1 MNTLWS
7 FFGKGSQAK
16 HDRHEDMPSGTRDGF
31 PVPNST
37 LPYWRSDLHPIDSYC
52 SSEKLPSECDIAI
65 IGAGMTGVSTA
76 YHLSRLHTPDDSG
89 SKPSIVV
96 LDAREVCSGATGRN
110 GGHSKVQAFTMGKM
124 IKKFGVDAANEF
136 AAFVSAQKYLMKD
149 AVDREELTCEFE
161 MRRSYDVFVDEEE
174 ARQAQELYRT
184 AIQEGQDWVRDFD
197 YVESW
202 LVEHVTSIKGAKA
215 ALSMPAASLWPYH
228 FVAQLIC
235 GMVNNRAATLY
246 THTPVQSTE
255 FCDDST
261 TILHTPKGAM
271 RAKKVVFAT
280 NAYTPAI
287 CPLYKNEIV
296 PYKGTAC
303 HIAPVKPVSPHL
315 NNTYNI
321 YHDHPADQATRVDY
335 LNPRPDGG
343 IVVGGAKYLFESDK
357 DSWYNNTDD
366 STLLPKV
373 RPYFDTYMQSNFK
386 GWENSKAK
394 VTHLWTGIQGE
405 TKDGFPF
412 VGRVPGKENWFVAA
426 GFNGG
431 GMTFIFSCTEGLA
444 KMVEGKTYEETGLP
458 KMFDAARMGS

>member
-7 FFGKGSQAK
+7 FFGKGTRTK
-16 HDRHEDMPSGTRDGF
+16 HEHDKDILSEVSDGF

-37 LPYWRSDLHPIDSYC
+37 LSYWRSDPHPIDSYC

-76 YHLSRLHTPDDSG
+76 YHLSRLHTADCSG
-89 SKPSIVV
+89 KKPSIVV

-136 AAFVSAQKYLMKD
+136 AAFVSAQKFLMKD
-149 AVDREELTCEFE
+149 AVDREELACEFE
-161 MRRSYDVFVDEEE
+161 MRRSYDVFVDQEE
-174 ARQAQELYRT
+174 ARAAEELYRT
-184 AIQEGQDWVRDFD
+184 ATKEGQAWVRDFD
-197 YVESW
+197 FVESW
-202 LVEHVTSIKGAKA
+202 VAEQVTSIKGAKA
-215 ALSMPAASLWPYH
+215 ALSMPACSLWPYK
-228 FVAQLIC
+228 FVTQLIC
-235 GMVNNRAATLY
+235 GMVNDRAATLY
-246 THTPVQSTE
+246 THTPILSIE
-255 FCDDST
+255 SSGPSS
-261 TILHTPKGAM
+261 TILRTPKGTM
-271 RAKKVVFAT
+271 ETKKLIFAT
-280 NAYTPAI
+280 NAYTPVI
-287 CPLYKNEIV
+287 CPLYKNEII

-303 HIAPVKPVSPHL
+303 HIAPEKPISPHL
-315 NNTYNI
+315 SNTYNI
-321 YHDHPADQATRVDY
+321 YHDHPADQITRVDY

-343 IVVGGAKYLFESDK
+343 IVVGGAKHLYSSDK
-357 DSWYNNTDD
+357 DSWYNTTDD
-366 STLLPKV
+366 STLLPNV
-373 RPYFDTYMQSNFK
+373 RPYFESYMQSNFK

-412 VGRVPGKENWFVAA
+412 VGKVPGKENWFVAA

-458 KMFDAARMGS
+458 KMFDAARMAN